1 MRLAG
6 GRLGQLLE
14 ALLHRLHRLRRNRL
28 PVLAI
33 DPADQ
38 QGALLG
44 DGIPEQLAIEEALL
58 LSQPGFPAA
67 PFRLKPGLAAL
78 GRHLQAQVFHHHHVV
93 GAIGLGKGRVH
104 RAGLAG
110 EQHQGHP

>member
-28 PVLAI
+28 PVLSI
-33 DPADQ
+33 DPANQ

-44 DGIPEQLAIEEALL
+44 GGIPEQLTIEESRLL
-58 LSQPGFPAA
+58 GEPGFPAA
-67 PFRLKPGLAAL
+67 LLGGDPGLA
-78 GRHLQAQVFHHHHVV
+78 
-93 GAIGLGKGRVH
+93 GLG
-104 RAGLAG
+104 
-110 EQHQGHP
+110 